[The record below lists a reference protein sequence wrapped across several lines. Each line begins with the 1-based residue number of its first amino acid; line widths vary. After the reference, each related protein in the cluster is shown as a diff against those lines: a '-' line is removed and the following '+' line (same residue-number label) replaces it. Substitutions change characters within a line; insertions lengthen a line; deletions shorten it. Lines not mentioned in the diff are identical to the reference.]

1 MGVQFLKGGL
11 HTTVQDMGRNGYQ
24 NSGFSVSGVMDKR
37 SFMIANILVDNP
49 ENEAVLEFLMIGPTL
64 KFTSDT
70 IISITGGNFSPTI
83 NGKSVPMYRA
93 IYAHKNDILEFKYAL
108 SGAFGYIAFSSRL
121 DIPVVMGSRSTNTK
135 CKIGGF
141 HGRKLEKGDEIWFR
155 SKKRYLPY
163 FLSRKI
169 EPEDFTSE
177 KEEIRVIMGPQED
190 SFSKQGIKTFLSEEY
205 IISSDCD
212 RMGYRLEGEYIAH
225 NEQGADII
233 SDGIAFGAIQV
244 PQHGKPI
251 IMLADRQTTGGYTK
265 IATVISVDIPK
276 LVQRKEGHKI
286 KFKKISV
293 EEAQTLYLDELKK
306 YDEIRASIHHPC
318 REVLDPRLTAKR
330 VRTLFHDNKE
340 GEEKWI

>member
-11 HTTVQDMGRNGYQ
+11 LTSVQDMGRNGYQ
-24 NSGFSVSGVMDKR
+24 NCGFSVSGVMDKR

-49 ENEAVLEFLMIGPTL
+49 ENEAVIEFSMIGPTL

-70 IISITGGNFSPTI
+70 IIAITGGNFNPTI
-83 NGKSVPMYRA
+83 NGKAVHMYQA
-93 IYAHKNDILEFKYAL
+93 IYAHKNDVLEFKYAS
-108 SGAFGYIAFSSRL
+108 SGTFGYIAFSSRL
-121 DIPVVMGSRSTNTK
+121 DIPVVMGSRSTNMK

-177 KEEIRVIMGPQED
+177 KEEIRVVMGPQED
-190 SFSKQGIKTFLSEEY
+190 YFSRQGIETFLNEEY
-205 IISSDCD
+205 TISSECD

-225 NEQGADII
+225 NEHGADII

-276 LVQRKEGHKI
+276 LVQRKEGQKI
-286 KFKKISV
+286 KFKKVTI
-293 EEAQTLYLDELKK
+293 EEAQNLYLEELKL
-306 YDEIRASIHHPC
+306 YDEIRENIHHPC

-330 VRTLFHDNKE
+330 IKALFNNDKE
-340 GEEKWI
+340 GAEKWI